1 MRCQACGHYVHPPL
15 PICPVCKSRDV
26 RDEPVSGRGT
36 VLTYTVNRHVWERG
50 LEAPYLIAIVGIDE
64 QPGLRLTTNIV
75 NCAIEEV
82 RIGMRVRVLFEPYE
96 DVWLPL
102 FEPD

>member
-1 MRCQACGHYVHPPL
+1 M
-15 PICPVCKSRDV
+15 
-26 RDEPVSGRGT
+26 
-36 VLTYTVNRHVWERG
+36 
-50 LEAPYLIAIVGIDE
+50 DE